1 MSIHYYD
8 AYLETSVESASP
20 LQLIH
25 LAYESAIEAVRN
37 ARRHLEDG
45 RITERSRAITKA
57 MKIIREL
64 SGALDH
70 QSAAVISLPLARLYR
85 YMIDRLREAN
95 FTQLEGPLIEVE
107 ELLRTVGDS
116 WSRLAAAETESE
128 HVFAA
133 AGAMEQRPRE
143 PGPAIQAAEA
153 RSYSGAAYGVIY
165 TR

>member
-37 ARRHLEDG
+37 ARLHLENG

-57 MKIIREL
+57 MKIMREL

-85 YMIDRLREAN
+85 YMIDRLRQAN

-128 HVFAA
+128 YASAA
-133 AGAMEQRPRE
+133 VGATAQRPHE
-143 PGPAIQAAEA
+143 PGPGIQPAEA
-153 RSYSGAAYGVIY
+153 RSYSGAAYGIY
-165 TR
+165 TP

>member
-1 MSIHYYD
+1 MSSHYYD

-37 ARRHLEDG
+37 ARRHLENG

-64 SGALDH
+64 NGALDH
-70 QSAAVISLPLARLYR
+70 QSAAVISLPLARLYS

-107 ELLRTVGDS
+107 ELLRTVGES
-116 WSRLAAAETESE
+116 WSRLAAAETES
-128 HVFAA
+128 A
-133 AGAMEQRPRE
+133 QRPHQ
-143 PGPAIQAAEA
+143 PGPATQPAEA
-153 RSYSGAAYGVIY
+153 RSYSAAAYGAIY